1 MKNDPSTE
9 LTPEHKE
16 KLLAKIRSSKA
27 YAKAYQDL
35 EFLGKKDL
43 RPIRLQLE
51 LQKPEMILREH
62 KIRST
67 IVVFGSARILSPFE
81 ARAQLDIALKQSA
94 AEPKSDALRR
104 RLRRAQ
110 MRLEQS
116 KYYEEARRFA
126 ALISK
131 AQQTDTSLEFVMVT
145 GGGPGIMEATNRG
158 AWEMG
163 RKSIGLNITLPHEQD
178 PNPYMT
184 PELSFQFHYF
194 ALRKMHFLMRAKA
207 LAVFPGGFG
216 TFDELFE
223 TLTLVQTG
231 KKRKLPIV
239 LFGKEFWE
247 RVVDWEFLAQNGMIT
262 WEDTRLFKIVE
273 KADEAWD
280 HIKRF
285 WKRQRDAAQAEP
297 EQVADAG
304 EIRDDTGALRSSAPS
319 GSEVNPEPGGRG
331 QSRRR
336 G

>member
-1 MKNDPSTE
+1 MKNEPAE
-9 LTPEHKE
+9 LTPEHKQ
-16 KLLAKIRSSKA
+16 KLLSKIKSSKA

-35 EFLGKKDL
+35 EFLAKKDL

-51 LQKPEMILREH
+51 LQKPETILREH

-67 IVVFGSARILSPFE
+67 IVVFGSARILSKYE
-81 ARAQLDIALKQSA
+81 AQIQLDIAQKQAA
-94 AEPKSDALRR
+94 AEPKSEALRR
-104 RLRRAQ
+104 RVRHAQ

-116 KYYEEARRFA
+116 KHYEEARRFA

-131 AQQTDTSLEFVMVT
+131 AQQTDKSLEFVMVT
-145 GGGPGIMEATNRG
+145 GGGPGIMEAANRG

-231 KKRKLPIV
+231 KKRTLPIV

-247 RVVDWEFLAQNGMIT
+247 RVVDWEYLAQQGMISH
-262 WEDTRLFKIVE
+262 DDLRLFKIVE
-273 KADEAWD
+273 TAEEGWE
-280 HIKRF
+280 HIKSF
-285 WKRQRDAAQAEP
+285 WRRQHDAQKAAP
-297 EQVADAG
+297 EQIPDAG
-304 EIRDDTGALRSSAPS
+304 PIRDEDTGAIRSSPPT
-319 GSEVNPEPGGRG
+319 GSEVNPEPKEGRRKR
-331 QSRRR
+331 S
-336 G
+336 

>member
-1 MKNDPSTE
+1 MKNEPGE
-9 LTPEHKE
+9 LTPEQRQ
-16 KLLAKIRSSKA
+16 KLLHKIKTSKA

-67 IVVFGSARILSPFE
+67 VVVFGSARILSKFDAQQQLE
-81 ARAQLDIALKQSA
+81 AAQKQA
-94 AEPKSDALRR
+94 ASDSKSDALRR
-104 RLRRAQ
+104 RVKHAQ

-116 KYYEEARRFA
+116 KHYEEARRFA

-131 AQQTDTSLEFVMVT
+131 AQQTDQSLEFVMVT
-145 GGGPGIMEATNRG
+145 GGGPGIMEAANRG

-178 PNPYMT
+178 PNPYMS

-231 KKRKLPIV
+231 KKRTLPIV

-247 RVVDWEFLAQNGMIT
+247 RVVDWEYLADQGMISH
-262 WEDTRLFKIVE
+262 DDLRLCKIVE
-273 KADEAWD
+273 TAEEGWE

-285 WKRQRDAAQAEP
+285 WKTQRDAQKAAP
-297 EQVADAG
+297 EQIPDAG
-304 EIRDDTGALRSSAPS
+304 PIRDSETGATRSSSPT
-319 GSEVNPEPGGRG
+319 GTEVKPDAKDGR
-331 QSRRR
+331 RKR
-336 G
+336 

>member
-1 MKNDPSTE
+1 MKPESTE
-9 LTPEHKE
+9 LTPEQKQ
-16 KLLAKIRSSKA
+16 KLLQKIKSSKA
-27 YAKAYQDL
+27 YAKAYEDL

-81 ARAQLDIALKQSA
+81 ARVQLEIAQKQSA

-104 RLRRAQ
+104 RLRQSQ
-110 MRLEQS
+110 MRLSQS

-131 AQQTDTSLEFVMVT
+131 AQQTDKSLEFVIVT
-145 GGGPGIMEATNRG
+145 GGGPGIMEGANRG

-163 RKSIGLNITLPHEQD
+163 RKSIGLNITLPQEQD
-178 PNPYMT
+178 PNPYIT
-184 PELSFQFHYF
+184 PDLSFQFHYF

-231 KKRKLPIV
+231 KKRTLPIV

-247 RVVDWEFLAQNGMIT
+247 RVIDWEFLAENGMISY
-262 WEDTRLFKIVE
+262 EDLRLCKIVE
-273 KADEAWD
+273 TAEEGWE
-280 HIKRF
+280 HIKSF
-285 WKRQRDAAQAEP
+285 WKRQRDATKAAP
-297 EQVADAG
+297 EQDPNAG
-304 EIRDDTGALRSSAPS
+304 PIRDDETGAIRTSPPS
-319 GSEVNPEPGGRG
+319 GSEVNPEPKDK
-331 QSRRR
+331 RRR
-336 G
+336 